1 MYIPRDITQL
11 LNQDH
16 SWIQVL
22 LGPRQCGKSTLL
34 ATLNPTIF
42 QEICFDDLALRR
54 LANQDPAFFLDQYS
68 GPLLLDEI
76 QYVPNL
82 FPELKRRVDLLKR
95 VALRAGKSQKN
106 LPLYR
111 LTGSNQILMDQNV
124 KESLAGRAH
133 YYALNTLSVHEI
145 QQALPD
151 QSLKDI
157 LFKGGWPELYG
168 MTDVATIPFLNS
180 YIQSYVEKDIV
191 LSSGIQKLQEFHTVL
206 ALLAARTGQL
216 SDYSE
221 LAKASGVRSVTIKE
235 WLSLLERS
243 DLIYKLPP
251 FFNNLSKR
259 LIKTPK
265 WYFLDT
271 GLASRLQGWT
281 DSTPLLHSPQ
291 AGPLFETLVCSEL
304 LKFIRNRGKD
314 WRLHLWRTKEG
325 EEIDF
330 LLETR
335 MNTFYVFDA
344 KLSLQGQAENRM
356 IPLSLDKTVPLAHP
370 LCFIT
375 FAGQKRWLSKHCLQ
389 IPISQLYS
397 FLEEISE

>member
-1 MYIPRDITQL
+1 MYITRDITQL

-22 LGPRQCGKSTLL
+22 SGPRQCGKSTLL
-34 ATLNPTIF
+34 AALSTKTF

-95 VALRAGKSQKN
+95 AALHPGKTQKK

-151 QSLKDI
+151 QLLKDI
-157 LFKGGWPELYG
+157 LFKGGWPELYS
-168 MTDVATIPFLNS
+168 MTDVTTIPFLNS
-180 YIQSYVEKDIV
+180 YIHSYVEKDIV

-235 WLSLLERS
+235 WLSLLERA

-281 DSTPLLHSPQ
+281 DSTPLLQSPQ

-325 EEIDF
+325 EEVDF
-330 LLETR
+330 LLETSS
-335 MNTFYVFDA
+335 NQFYAFDA
-344 KLSLQGQAENRM
+344 KLSLQGKPEPM
-356 IPLSLDKTVPLAHP
+356 GLPVSLTKTVTLAHP
-370 LCFIT
+370 LCLIT
-375 FAGQKRWLSKHCLQ
+375 FSGEKRNISKQCMQ
-389 IPISQLYS
+389 IPIHGLYA
-397 FLEEISE
+397 FLENIPE